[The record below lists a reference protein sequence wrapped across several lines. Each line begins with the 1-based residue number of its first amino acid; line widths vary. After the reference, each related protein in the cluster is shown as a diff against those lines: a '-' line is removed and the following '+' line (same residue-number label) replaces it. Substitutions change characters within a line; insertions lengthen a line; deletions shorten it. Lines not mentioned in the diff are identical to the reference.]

1 MFKDSHQGGE
11 LFLRGSGEAPVH
23 ERVVGILLKH
33 IPGDQAAGIDKV
45 RFKVRMFS
53 DFFIIEGWRR
63 EDVEIFQAA
72 TLEQFG
78 NGTFQRHAEIGMRAE
93 RGETGAVSRVKQH
106 DADNRIFAA
115 ERTVISENRE
125 TFGLQL
131 IDRFDY
137 ARIARHHLRR
147 DLRQADAFGDNAV
160 FNMPFEHF

>member
-1 MFKDSHQGGE
+1 MFVIGDVNFFIFLFKDSHQGGE

-93 RGETGAVSRVKQH
+93 RGETGAVS
-106 DADNRIFAA
+106 
-115 ERTVISENRE
+115 
-125 TFGLQL
+125 
-131 IDRFDY
+131 
-137 ARIARHHLRR
+137 
-147 DLRQADAFGDNAV
+147 
-160 FNMPFEHF
+160 P